1 MKKLKFIALTSLL
14 FLTLNS
20 FGQVQQLPA
29 SAGEGTLTNLSR
41 SGELDP
47 PANAIFSQQPVGSTT
62 AIFSD
67 EGTTYGSQTIY
78 EDFQGLTTDIG
89 GIVFWGVFYDNG
101 ECYTPGASY
110 DFDIN
115 FYQDNAGAVG
125 TLVSTF
131 TTTITPIPTGSS
143 INGSIEILR
152 FEVTFPSGV
161 SLQNGW
167 VSVVRKNPTNL
178 PCSFAWANTTLG
190 NNNFAYT
197 QGSSGIYY
205 NTSGLNASF
214 CLTAQPPVPVSN
226 WALIFGIFLIGLF
239 IVVRYKRRLA

>member
-1 MKKLKFIALTSLL
+1 MKKLTLIALTSFL

-20 FGQVQQLPA
+20 FAQEQQFPA
-29 SAGEGTLTNLSR
+29 SIGEGTLTNLSR

-47 PANAIFSQQPVGSTT
+47 PANAIFSQQPVGSDN
-62 AIFSD
+62 AYFSD
-67 EGTTYGSQTIY
+67 DGTIHNGQTIY

-89 GIVFWGVFYDNG
+89 GIVFWGILWDQG
-101 ECYTPGASY
+101 ECYTQGASY

-131 TTTITPIPTGSS
+131 TTAITPIPTGSS
-143 INGSIEILR
+143 LSVAEIFR

-161 SLQNGW
+161 SLQSGW

-178 PCSFAWANTTLG
+178 DCSFAWANTTLG
-190 NNNFAYT
+190 NNSSAWKNL
-197 QGSSGIYY
+197 SSGINYQSD
-205 NTSGLNASF
+205 NLSF
-214 CLTAQPPVPVSN
+214 CLTGQPPVPVSN
-226 WALIFGIFLIGLF
+226 WALVFGIFLIGLF
-239 IVVRYKRRLA
+239 MIVRYKKRLA